1 MKGMFKMNPFKR
13 IIENYRHKKCVK
25 AFERIKKELKYSTS
39 HTAILY
45 IATEKG
51 YDELF
56 EKIKNEGWDYRI
68 DGNNREG
75 VFLTIKGTL
84 EKEN

>member
-1 MKGMFKMNPFKR
+1 MNLIKR

-25 AFERIKKELKYSTS
+25 AFERIKKDLKYSTS

-56 EKIKNEGWDYRI
+56 EKIKNKGWNYRI
-68 DGNNREG
+68 EGNNREG
-75 VFLTIKGTL
+75 VFLTVKGTL
-84 EKEN
+84 NIEN

>member
-1 MKGMFKMNPFKR
+1 MMNPFKKL
-13 IIENYRHKKCVK
+13 IANYRHKKCVK
-25 AFERIKKELKYSTS
+25 MFERIKKDLNYSTS
-39 HTAILY
+39 HTSIIY

-56 EKIKNEGWDYRI
+56 EKIKAEGWDYRI

-75 VFLTIKGTL
+75 VFLTV
-84 EKEN
+84 KENVFKPEIKE